1 MASVKPS
8 VMVEVMAS
16 SPQQQHIKSE
26 EKKEEAKTKQLLRMC
41 FLSARDLSVSETRQY
56 SDSTTVT
63 GMRLSRLLF

>member
-1 MASVKPS
+1 
-8 VMVEVMAS
+8 MVEVMAS
-16 SPQQQHIKSE
+16 SPQRQHIKSE
-26 EKKEEAKTKQLLRMC
+26 EKKEEAKTKKLLRMS